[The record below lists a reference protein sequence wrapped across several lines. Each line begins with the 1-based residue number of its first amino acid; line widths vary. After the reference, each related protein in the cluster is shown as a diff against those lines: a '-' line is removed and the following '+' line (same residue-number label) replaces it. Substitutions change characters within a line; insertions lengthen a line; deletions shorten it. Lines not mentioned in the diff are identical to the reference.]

1 MTARQDIQAPSAPA
15 PTRGTVSSGLAPY
28 YGLAPLVAF
37 LLLFFVGPLLLNL
50 AESLGLTRGVV
61 DFTEYARIFTDIYYI
76 KVIAATL
83 LLGAAVTVVCIVLG
97 YPLAYAI
104 ARTSGLQKSLLIFAI
119 VIPLLVNVVVRS
131 FGWMVLLSGRGAVNW
146 VLAAIGLPTL
156 DLMYNWGG
164 VTVALVHVLLPFMVL
179 SLASTLETL
188 DPRLEEAAAVL
199 GASRSS
205 IFLRII
211 LPLSLEGLLTGSILV
226 FTLCV
231 GSFVTVMLL
240 GSTSTMV
247 LPLLIYQQL
256 NIVSDWPFA
265 AAMGMVLLVIVMTV
279 LWLQSRFQRGS
290 WRQA

>member
-1 MTARQDIQAPSAPA
+1 MTAKQDIHALSPSTPA
-15 PTRGTVSSGLAPY
+15 RGSGWSSLAPY
-28 YGLAPLVAF
+28 YGLAPLAAF
-37 LLLFFVGPLLLNL
+37 LLLFFVGPLLLNF

-61 DFTEYARIFTDIYYI
+61 DPSAYVRIFTDLYYI

-83 LLGAAVTVVCIVLG
+83 LLGAVVTVVCAILG

-104 ARTSGLQKSLLIFAI
+104 ARTSGLSKSLLIFAI

-131 FGWMVLLSGRGAVNW
+131 FGWMVLLSGRGAINW
-146 VLAAIGLPTL
+146 ALAVLGLPTL
-156 DLMYNWGG
+156 DLMYNWVG
-164 VTVALVHVLLPFMVL
+164 VTIALVHVLLPFMVL

-188 DPRLEEAAAVL
+188 DLQLEEAAAVL
-199 GASRSS
+199 GASRSN
-205 IFLRII
+205 IFFRII
-211 LPLSLEGLLTGSILV
+211 LPLSMEGLVTGSILV

-256 NIVSDWPFA
+256 TIVSDWPFA
-265 AAMGMVLLVIVMTV
+265 AAMGMVLLIIVMAV
-279 LWLQSRFQRGS
+279 LWLQSRFRHRS
-290 WRQA
+290 WRPA